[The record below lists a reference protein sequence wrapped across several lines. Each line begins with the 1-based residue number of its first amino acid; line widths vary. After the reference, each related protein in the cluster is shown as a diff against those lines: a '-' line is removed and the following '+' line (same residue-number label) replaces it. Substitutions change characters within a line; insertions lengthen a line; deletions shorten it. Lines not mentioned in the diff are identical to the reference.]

1 MEMAISDKPEW
12 IINQLVDIHNQT
24 TYKTIVTSEQYFN
37 LTHFYFHY
45 DNCYTTTSRNNKKQE
60 HEQVNIE

>member
-1 MEMAISDKPEW
+1 MNKNSRMEMAISDKPEW

-24 TYKTIVTSEQYFN
+24 MYKTIVTSEQYFN

-45 DNCYTTTSRNNKKQE
+45 DNCYYYF
-60 HEQVNIE
+60 